1 MLMAYDSD
9 KKAWAFEKVL
19 PPINLHYFIV
29 HIFKPSCGWART

>member
-9 KKAWAFEKVL
+9 KKAWAFEKVHL
-19 PPINLHYFIV
+19 SNQLYYLKA